1 MENTVR
7 LRIALPKIP
16 DIELVAVEGLDRLAH
31 HMGISEEKIGEA
43 KILVTEAVVNALE
56 HSGEQNP
63 LVRVEF
69 TMTAESLTIFVR
81 DYGGGFEP
89 AMVPT
94 PDIRSKLKAESK
106 RGWGLHLMKS
116 LSDGF
121 RIQSGKNGTKI
132 TLTKLL
138 K

>member
-1 MENTVR
+1 MEKAIT
-7 LRIALPKIP
+7 LKIALPKIP
-16 DIELVAVEGLDRLAH
+16 DIELVALEGLDRLAH
-31 HMGISEEKIGEA
+31 HLGIAEEKIGEA

-56 HSGEQNP
+56 HSGEANP

-69 TMTAESLTIFVR
+69 TMTSEALTIFVR

-89 AMVPT
+89 ADVPK
-94 PDIRSKLKAESK
+94 PDIHAKIGSGSK
-106 RGWGLHLMKS
+106 RGWGLHLMKT
-116 LSDGF
+116 LADGF
-121 RIQSGKNGTKI
+121 QIQSGKNGTKI